1 MIIKANTEHVE
12 WILRHRVE
20 MFRSMGWTESD
31 LSSTKTNT
39 QRYLEN
45 EWDTEN
51 PEVLLKVD
59 GLNIIGGCAVA
70 YYRVLPDNRNPSGK
84 CAYILN
90 MFVEPEHRGKG
101 YATELI
107 RHVISSCKQKGVNKL
122 SLHDTEMS
130 RRIYEKEG
138 FVLNNN
144 YYQMFI

>member
-59 GLNIIGGCAVA
+59 GPNIIGGCAVA
-70 YYRVLPDNRNPSGK
+70 YYGVLPDNRNPSGK